1 MNVIETH
8 DLTRQF
14 GAFTAVNGVSLT
26 LQEGEI
32 FGLLGPNGAGKTT
45 MIKML
50 TTLLPPSGG
59 NAQVAG
65 YDIVT
70 QSAQVRRA
78 TGYVPQLLSAD
89 GNMTG
94 YENLLI
100 FAKIFDLPTTV
111 RQERIHTLLEM
122 MDLQDA
128 AQRMVKTYSG
138 GMIRKLEIAQSVIHR
153 PKVLFLDE
161 PTVGLDPIARTS
173 VWEHIQRLRTEFN
186 TTILLTTHYMD
197 EADDL
202 CNRVAIMHQG
212 QIAVS
217 GSPQELKA
225 SVNGGTATLDDV
237 FTHYAGTAL
246 EEVGGSYLQTSRTR
260 INARRVG

>member
-8 DLTRQF
+8 QLTRQF
-14 GAFTAVNGVSLT
+14 GDFTAVDGVSLA

-59 NAQVAG
+59 SASVAG
-65 YDIVT
+65 YDIAT
-70 QSAQVRRA
+70 QSALVRRS

-100 FAKIFDLPTTV
+100 FAKIFDLPPQV
-111 RQERIHTLLEM
+111 REERIQRLLDM
-122 MDLQDA
+122 MGLQEA
-128 AQRMVKTYSG
+128 APRMVKTYSG

-153 PKVLFLDE
+153 PQVLFLDE
-161 PTVGLDPIARTS
+161 PTVGLDPIARAS
-173 VWEHIQRLRTEFN
+173 VWEHIKRLRDEFN

-202 CNRVAIMHQG
+202 CQRIAIMHRG
-212 QIAVS
+212 QLAAI
-217 GSPQELKA
+217 GSPDQLKA
-225 SVNGGTATLDDV
+225 SVNGGAADLNTV
-237 FTHYAGTAL
+237 FSHYAGAAL
-246 EEVGGSYLQTSRTR
+246 EATPGSYLETSRTR